1 MAVERLRHDFS
12 TAAIMLWTSIGTAAV
27 LLPVAWASGDP
38 MIADSAY
45 GWIILV
51 ALAWVSHA
59 AGQGLIAYALAHLPA
74 GLAALGLLT
83 EPVAAA
89 FLAMIVLGEP
99 ITGWQTVGG
108 AIILW
113 GIFVA
118 RKGYA

>member
-1 MAVERLRHDFS
+1 
-12 TAAIMLWTSIGTAAV
+12 
-27 LLPVAWASGDP
+27 
-38 MIADSAY
+38 
-45 GWIILV
+45 
-51 ALAWVSHA
+51 
-59 AGQGLIAYALAHLPA
+59 LIAYALAHLPA

>member
-1 MAVERLRHDFS
+1 
-12 TAAIMLWTSIGTAAV
+12 
-27 LLPVAWASGDP
+27 
-38 MIADSAY
+38 
-45 GWIILV
+45 
-51 ALAWVSHA
+51 
-59 AGQGLIAYALAHLPA
+59 
-74 GLAALGLLT
+74 LAALGLLT